1 LSIRSVLLICF
12 GIIIRITMGSVV
24 SCISENKKNNN
35 NRSPSSPSL
44 GSSKKD
50 NKNGSKS
57 TLTVSISV
65 DEDGIKD
72 QHQEDLD
79 LDSFDYDYI
88 PHNNNNSSSI
98 NGSPNNKNRI
108 SKSLNDITQLNRLN
122 LVKSSEFYLN
132 LRQFKLFTSLPQ
144 EVQVLILQC
153 LSAKDLIQIS
163 QTNHFYNQLAKE
175 RTMWRDRCFNKDWVI
190 QNRFDPNFNY
200 KSYYFEKNA
209 LNSKNFAKWVSPK
222 FFGQLPTKRFKHTAT
237 CFGKKVLFIGGQET
251 DTKRFNDVIF
261 YDTETQTFTKP
272 SVKGDRV
279 PNFSRHSASLVGE
292 KVYIFGGFDGHGTNF
307 ELATY
312 NTSNRYWTNIPK
324 EAIKGTLPNSRT
336 NHASAVVGK
345 KVFIFGGNNNDE
357 HGRYQVLDD
366 LHVLDTTSAELEWSQ
381 PRVTGDKPCAR
392 SGHCMTSIG
401 TKLYLFGGGVWNE
414 DEGWVEKFNDIH
426 IFDTLT
432 NHWTKPPVKGEV
444 QTSTFAISFNVGRFL
459 FIFGGGSKPGHCVT
473 NEIYVLD
480 TETNYWIVPSIE
492 DPSPP
497 ARDMGTACVCNGD
510 VYFLG
515 GYSGGPI
522 DYFNKLKFNYKV
534 LANLAKDQRQ
544 DLIQINQSQGER
556 LM

>member
-1 LSIRSVLLICF
+1 
-12 GIIIRITMGSVV
+12 MGSVV
-24 SCISENKKNNN
+24 SCISENKKNN
-35 NRSPSSPSL
+35 RSTDSPSTSRGGKKEWKK
-44 GSSKKD
+44 GSS
-50 NKNGSKS
+50 NS

-65 DEDGIKD
+65 DEDGNKE
-72 QHQEDLD
+72 HQQDLD
-79 LDSFDYDYI
+79 IETYCDYEYI
-88 PHNNNNSSSI
+88 PNHND
-98 NGSPNNKNRI
+98 KRMI
-108 SKSLNDITQLNRLN
+108 SKSLNDIQLNRFN

-132 LRQFKLFTSLPQ
+132 QRQFKLFTSLPQ
-144 EVQVLILQC
+144 EVQVFILQC
-153 LSAKDLIQIS
+153 LPARDLIQIS
-163 QTNHFYNQLAKE
+163 QTNHFYNQLSKE
-175 RTMWRDRCFNKDWVI
+175 RTMWRERCFSKDWII
-190 QNRFDPNFNY
+190 QNQFDTKFNF

-222 FFGQLPTKRFKHTAT
+222 FFGQLPSKRFKHTAT

-251 DTKRFNDVIF
+251 DTKRFNEIIY
-261 YDTETQTFTKP
+261 YDTETQTFSKP

-279 PNFSRHSASLVGE
+279 PNFSRHSASLVHD
-292 KVYIFGGFDGHGTNF
+292 KIYIFGGFDGHGTNF
-307 ELATY
+307 DLATY

-324 EAIKGTLPNSRT
+324 EAIKGSLPHSRT

-345 KVFIFGGNNNDE
+345 NVYIFGGNNNDE
-357 HGRYQVLDD
+357 NGRYQVLDD
-366 LHVLDTTSAELEWSQ
+366 LHVLNTNELEWSQ
-381 PRVTGDKPCAR
+381 PNVTGDKPCAR

-426 IFDTLT
+426 IFDTET
-432 NHWTKPPVKGEV
+432 HVWTKPPVKGDV

-544 DLIQINQSQGER
+544 DLIQINQKQGECV
-556 LM
+556 M